1 MIPAPKQ
8 NELLPDYIARC
19 IKIEKICNAYPDH
32 KKRVRKIKNRWYS
45 FRGKLNLIKQIKG
58 YRTAL
63 REIITQENKKTIA
76 QEVEDNIPASL
87 HPKKAVLFRR
97 MYTTMRNHKV
107 SKDMAIRLSIE
118 EVARVKLA
126 ML

>member
-8 NELLPDYIARC
+8 KELLPDYIARC
-19 IKIEKICNAYPDH
+19 IEIENLRTAYPDH

-45 FRGKLNLIKQIKG
+45 FRGKLKLIKQIKG
-58 YRTAL
+58 YRIAL

-76 QEVEDNIPASL
+76 REIGENIPSDL
-87 HPKKAVLFRR
+87 HPKKAALFRR

-107 SKDMAIRLSIE
+107 SKDIAIRLSIE
-118 EVARVKLA
+118 EVDRVKLA